1 MSDRLINII
10 DVEATC
16 WKGAPPPGQV
26 NEIIEIGICV
36 LDASTRQAVERRS
49 IIVRPERSEVSAFCT
64 ELTGLTAETVAGGI
78 PFAEACRT
86 LERDFAGRMRPW
98 ASWGDY
104 DRKQFERQC
113 IRGDIPYP
121 LSKQHTNAKKAFA
134 AAFGLPQKPGM
145 ARALELV
152 GLPLVGRHHS
162 GVDDAANIA
171 ALVALLIKRGLWNAV

>member
-1 MSDRLINII
+1 MTDRLINII

-36 LDASTRQAVERRS
+36 LDAGTRQAVERRS
-49 IIVRPERSEVSAFCT
+49 ILVRPERSQVSAFCT
-64 ELTGLTAETVAGGI
+64 KLTGLTAEAVAGGI
-78 PFAEACRT
+78 SFVEACRV

-113 IRGDIPYP
+113 TQAGIGYP
-121 LSKQHTNAKKAFA
+121 LSSRHTNAKKAFA
-134 AAFGLPQKPGM
+134 AAFGLPKKPGM
-145 ARALELV
+145 ARALELA

-162 GVDDAANIA
+162 GVDDAGNIA
-171 ALVALLIKRGLWNAV
+171 VLVALLIKREYWNAG